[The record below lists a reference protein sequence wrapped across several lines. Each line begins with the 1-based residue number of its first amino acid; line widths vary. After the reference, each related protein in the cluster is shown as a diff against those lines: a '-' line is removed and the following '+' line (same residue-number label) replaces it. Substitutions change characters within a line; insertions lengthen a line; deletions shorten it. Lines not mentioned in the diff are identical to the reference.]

1 MPVPR
6 KLTANFVATEVDHEL
21 LIVDLDGG
29 LLFSLEGSA
38 REVWHAIDGV
48 ASEAEIASRMASAHE
63 GDSAA
68 IAADVHELLGELADV
83 ALIGFG

>member
-1 MPVPR
+1 MAIPH
-6 KLTANFVATEVDHEL
+6 KLAANFVATEVDHEV

-29 LLFSLEGSA
+29 LLFSLEGTA